1 MKVLQLPCFGIE
13 NLAIQNIE
21 KPKPKANEV
30 LVKFGACA
38 VNSRDYQIVAGTF
51 APTQSLPIIP
61 FSDGAGEVVQ
71 LGSDVTRFIIGDR
84 VAPLFFPDWISGEAL
99 GVERDRSSGL
109 EVPGVA
115 REFGA
120 YNENQ
125 LAKVAAHLTDEEAAC
140 YPCAGLTAWSSLV
153 TFSHIGAG
161 NFVLVQGTGG
171 VAMMALQ
178 LARAMQAKVI
188 VTSGNREKLERAVAL
203 GADHVINI
211 KKTPDWGKTAME
223 ITGGRGVDAVLE
235 VGGTGTLKQSIAAIR
250 RGGHINIIGYLGGV
264 DVGLTVFDLISRNA
278 NLHGISVGN
287 RDGFEAMMRFV
298 GTHRIRPPIGQ
309 SYAFENAASA
319 LRDIAE
325 GRHFGKLTI
334 KIC

>member
-1 MKVLQLPCFGIE
+1 MKALHLSSFGIE
-13 NLAIQNIE
+13 NLNIQEVE
-21 KPKPKANEV
+21 KPQPKANEV
-30 LVKFGACA
+30 LVKFGAFA
-38 VNSRDYQIVAGTF
+38 VNSRDYQIVTGTF

-71 LGSDVTRFIIGDR
+71 LGAGATRFRIGDR
-84 VAPLFFPDWISGEAL
+84 VAPLFFPDWISGDAL
-99 GVERDRSSGL
+99 GAERDRSSGL

-120 YNENQ
+120 YDENQ
-125 LAKVAAHLTDEEAAC
+125 LAKVAAHLTAEEAAC
-140 YPCAGLTAWSSLV
+140 FVCAGLTAWSSLV
-153 TFSHIGAG
+153 TFSNIGAG
-161 NFVLVQGTGG
+161 SYVLVQGTGG

-178 LARAMQAKVI
+178 LARAMDAKVI
-188 VTSGNREKLERAVAL
+188 VTSGSSEKMERAAAL
-203 GADHVINI
+203 GADHLIHI
-211 KKTPDWGKTAME
+211 RDTPAWGEAAME

-250 RGGHINIIGYLGGV
+250 RGGHINIIGYLGGI

-287 RDGFEAMMRFV
+287 RQAFEAMMQFV
-298 GTHRIRPPIGQ
+298 ETHRIRPLIGQ
-309 SYAFENAASA
+309 SYVFEDAVNA
-319 LRDIAE
+319 LTDLAE

-334 KIC
+334 RI